1 MVRLETSNCSSA
13 TPATSSACSPPNSAT
28 SRKPRSTHSSPDRH
42 RHPAL
47 PGGLPSLSPGAARHG
62 LVGLAVLDARPP
74 PRRGSFSTAHINT
87 RPAEAGTDAMA
98 QAQQIAELIR
108 SEHLSFAATGDPAG
122 HATTRTD
129 EPPAPTTPRP
139 QLSVIQKNAPASSGV
154 TGVSASWTCPV
165 DSGRPRCACQCRSGP
180 DRAAGFLMAQSVAKS
195 RSADRGHEAGLS
207 PRRGG

>member
-1 MVRLETSNCSSA
+1 
-13 TPATSSACSPPNSAT
+13 
-28 SRKPRSTHSSPDRH
+28 
-42 RHPAL
+42 
-47 PGGLPSLSPGAARHG
+47 
-62 LVGLAVLDARPP
+62 
-74 PRRGSFSTAHINT
+74 
-87 RPAEAGTDAMA
+87 MA

-165 DSGRPRCACQCRSGP
+165 DSEIAPARTEELLATGGLDAPVNVGLDLIEPRDSDGSICC
-180 DRAAGFLMAQSVAKS
+180 
-195 RSADRGHEAGLS
+195 
-207 PRRGG
+207 